1 MVSEEEKSV
10 KGAQAVVLVCNG

>member
-10 KGAQAVVLVCNG
+10 KSAQAVVLGDG